1 MEKKSSKF
9 NLKGQVT
16 RNTFIFK
23 ENLKIIV
30 NLLIEKIWSKSVSDE
45 NISKIIAE
53 KKLKKN
59 FDGF

>member
-1 MEKKSSKF
+1 MSNLEKKSSKF

-45 NISKIIAE
+45 NISKLIAE
-53 KKLKKN
+53 KKLTKN
-59 FDGF
+59 I